1 MRHSIKINDF
11 DFISIIYKACGGGIK
26 MKKTLIIAALLLIL
40 AGCSTKK
47 ELSNNVNDSSVKV
60 KNSYIENVDRK
71 TGQEISKRLVKLATS
86 IPNVKDATAV
96 VLGRYAIVGIDV
108 NAKIDRS
115 QVGSIK
121 YSVAESLKKDPYGAK
136 SVVVADADTT
146 QRLREIQEDI
156 NKGRPIQGIMEELA
170 DVAGRLMPEIPGDI
184 LTPSPKNAPEKP
196 DKKLNSNDQK
206 KLEKEQ
212 EDQSNHYK

>member
-1 MRHSIKINDF
+1 
-11 DFISIIYKACGGGIK
+11 
-26 MKKTLIIAALLLIL
+26 MKKLLMFTTLVLVLAA
-40 AGCSTKK
+40 C
-47 ELSNNVNDSSVKV
+47 NNTNNAQNNEKQSLVNV
-60 KNSYIENVDRK
+60 KNSYIEDVDRK
-71 TGQEISKRLVKLATS
+71 TGQEVSKRLVELATS
-86 IPNVKDATAV
+86 IPNVNDATAV

-136 SVVVADADTT
+136 AVVVADADTT
-146 QRLREIQEDI
+146 QRLKEIQTDI

-170 DVAGRLMPEIPGDI
+170 DVAGRLMPEIPGDLI
-184 LTPSPKNAPEKP
+184 TPSPKNATEKP
-196 DKKLNSNDQK
+196 DNKLPTNDEKQLK
-206 KLEKEQ
+206 KEQ

>member
-1 MRHSIKINDF
+1 
-11 DFISIIYKACGGGIK
+11 
-26 MKKTLIIAALLLIL
+26 MKKALIITTLCLMI
-40 AGCSTKK
+40 AGCNTKND
-47 ELSNNVNDSSVKV
+47 LTNNGNDKFVKV

-71 TGQEISKRLVKLATS
+71 SGQEISKRLVKLATS

-96 VLGRYAIVGIDV
+96 VIGRYAIVGIDV
-108 NAKIDRS
+108 NSKIDRS

-136 SVVVADADTT
+136 AVVVADADTT
-146 QRLREIQEDI
+146 QRLKEIQADI
-156 NKGRPIQGIMEELA
+156 KKGRPVQGIMEELA
-170 DVAGRLMPEIPGDI
+170 DVAGRLMPEIPGDLI
-184 LTPSPKNAPEKP
+184 TPSPKKAPEKP
-196 DKKLNSNDQK
+196 DKKLPAKDDK

>member
-1 MRHSIKINDF
+1 
-11 DFISIIYKACGGGIK
+11 
-26 MKKTLIIAALLLIL
+26 MKKTLMITALCLII

-47 ELSNNVNDSSVKV
+47 ELTNNQNENNVNV

-71 TGQEISKRLVKLATS
+71 SGQEISKRLVKLATS
-86 IPNVKDATAV
+86 VPNVKDATAV
-96 VLGRYAIVGIDV
+96 VIGRYAIVGIDV

-121 YSVAESLKKDPYGAK
+121 YSVAESLRKDPYGANA
-136 SVVVADADTT
+136 VVVADADTT
-146 QRLREIQEDI
+146 QRLQEIQTDI

-170 DVAGRLMPEIPGDI
+170 DVAGRLMPEIPGDLI
-184 LTPSPKNAPEKP
+184 TPSPKNAPEEP
-196 DKKLNSNDQK
+196 DKKLKSNDK
-206 KLEKEQ
+206 DKLEKEQ

>member
-1 MRHSIKINDF
+1 
-11 DFISIIYKACGGGIK
+11 
-26 MKKTLIIAALLLIL
+26 MKKTLIITALCLTL

-47 ELSNNVNDSSVKV
+47 ELTNNENASYVKV
-60 KNSYIENVDRK
+60 KNSYIESVDRK
-71 TGQEISKRLVKLATS
+71 TGQEISKRLVRLATS
-86 IPNVKDATAV
+86 IPNVNDATAV

-136 SVVVADADTT
+136 AVVVADADTT
-146 QRLREIQEDI
+146 QRLKEIQTDI

-170 DVAGRLMPEIPGDI
+170 DVAGRLMPEIPGDLI
-184 LTPSPKNAPEKP
+184 TPSPKNATEKP
-196 DKKLNSNDQK
+196 DKKLPEKDKK

>member
-1 MRHSIKINDF
+1 
-11 DFISIIYKACGGGIK
+11 
-26 MKKTLIIAALLLIL
+26 MKKTLIITALCLIV

-47 ELSNNVNDSSVKV
+47 ELTNNDNQNYVNV

-71 TGQEISKRLVKLATS
+71 SGQEISERLVKLSTS

-136 SVVVADADTT
+136 AVVVADADTT
-146 QRLREIQEDI
+146 QRLKEIQADI
-156 NKGRPIQGIMEELA
+156 NRGRPIQGIMEELA
-170 DVAGRLMPEIPGDI
+170 DVAGRLMPEVPGDLI
-184 LTPSPKNAPEKP
+184 TPSPKKAPEKP
-196 DKKLNSNDQK
+196 AKKLPAKDDKKLEN
-206 KLEKEQ
+206 EQ